1 MVKKLILLIH
11 SNKIFRKRSQM
22 LIKDT
27 SEFIETQGLIEL
39 TITNLNARMANAT
52 TNLAYKNQV

>member
-1 MVKKLILLIH
+1 MLLIH

-27 SEFIETQGLIEL
+27 SEFIETQGLIGL
-39 TITNLNARMANAT
+39 TMANLNARMANAT
-52 TNLAYKNQV
+52 TKLAYKNQV

>member
-1 MVKKLILLIH
+1 
-11 SNKIFRKRSQM
+11 M

>member
-1 MVKKLILLIH
+1 
-11 SNKIFRKRSQM
+11 M

-27 SEFIETQGLIEL
+27 SEFTETQDLIGL
-39 TITNLNARMANAT
+39 TMANLNARMANAA